1 MKSLMVI
8 VSLLLFNNIFSQEQ
22 KNYTQAIKEI
32 FPDYVHPKAWTEP
45 FPSFRIVG
53 NLYGVGSYDL
63 STFIIIS
70 DQGHILINTGIE
82 GSLDEI
88 QKNLKSIKIELED
101 VKILLSMQAHFD
113 HVADLAIIK
122 EITGA
127 KMLATTKDARI
138 LGDGG
143 FSDPHFGGAES
154 FQPISVDQI
163 ISEGEII
170 SLGDINLRVHEH
182 PGHTEG
188 STSYSLQIKE
198 NGKTYNVLIANMGTI
213 NPGKKLI
220 SNPTYEGVAKDF
232 NKTYSSQKNMDVDIW
247 VAAHGSQYG
256 LHDKY
261 KHGKPYSPE
270 TFVDPNGLIDAVEKL
285 EIKYIKQINSE
296 LKERNNQAH

>member
-1 MKSLMVI
+1 MKSLMVV
-8 VSLLLFNNIFSQEQ
+8 VSLLLFNNIFGQEQ
-22 KNYTQAIKEI
+22 KNYTKAIKEI
-32 FPDYVHPKAWTEP
+32 FPDYEHPKAWIEP

-63 STFIIIS
+63 STFIITS

-88 QKNLKSIKIELED
+88 QKNLKSIKIELKD

-138 LGDGG
+138 LEDGG

-154 FQPISVDQI
+154 FQAISVDQI
-163 ISEGEII
+163 ISEGDVI

-188 STSYSLQIKE
+188 SSSYSLQIKE

-213 NPGKKLI
+213 NSGKKLI

-232 NKTYSSQKNMDVDIW
+232 NNTYSSQKHMDVDIW

-256 LHDKY
+256 LHDKF
-261 KHGKPYSPE
+261 KPGQLYSPE
-270 TFVDPNGLIDAVEKL
+270 TFVDPDGLIDAVEKL

-296 LKERNNQAH
+296 LKDRNKQAH

>member
-8 VSLLLFNNIFSQEQ
+8 ASLLLFNNIFGQEQ
-22 KNYTQAIKEI
+22 KNYTEAIKEI
-32 FPDYVHPKAWTEP
+32 FPDYEHPKAWTEP

-63 STFIIIS
+63 STFIITS
-70 DQGHILINTGIE
+70 DQGHILINTGVE

-88 QKNLKSIKIELED
+88 QKNLKSIKVELED
-101 VKILLSMQAHFD
+101 VKLLLSMQAHFD

-127 KMLATTKDARI
+127 KMLATIKDARI
-138 LGDGG
+138 LEDGG

-163 ISEGEII
+163 ISEGDVI

-188 STSYSLQIKE
+188 SSSYSFQIKE
-198 NGKTYNVLIANMGTI
+198 NEKTYNVLIANMGTI
-213 NPGKKLI
+213 NPGKQLI

-256 LHDKY
+256 LHDKF
-261 KHGKPYSPE
+261 KPGQPYSPE

-296 LKERNNQAH
+296 LKDRNNQTH